1 MSGPGRIWTVGHSTL
16 DIESLLALLAAHDIG
31 RVADVRRFAVSRR
44 HPQFSQAPLQASLAR
59 KGIGYLHLPALGGRR
74 EPRADSANQGW
85 REPAMR
91 GYADYMEGSEFR
103 QAMQALLDG
112 AREKPV
118 AILCAERDWRNCH
131 RGLISDWL
139 KVRGIEVLHIG
150 ADAGVEPHPYTRPA
164 RIVEGRLTYAPEPPV
179 QAGLNLG

>member
-1 MSGPGRIWTVGHSTL
+1 MSDPGRIWTVGHSTL
-16 DIESLLALLAAHDIG
+16 DIESFLALLMAHGIG
-31 RVADVRRFAVSRR
+31 GVTDVRRFAASRR
-44 HPQFSQAPLQASLAR
+44 HPQFTQNSLQASLAG

-74 EPRADSANQGW
+74 EPRADSANAGW

-103 QAMQALLDG
+103 QAMRTLLDE
-112 AREKPV
+112 AKEKPV

-164 RIVEGRLTYAPEPPV
+164 RIVDARLSYAPDPPV
-179 QAGLNLG
+179 QPGLDLR